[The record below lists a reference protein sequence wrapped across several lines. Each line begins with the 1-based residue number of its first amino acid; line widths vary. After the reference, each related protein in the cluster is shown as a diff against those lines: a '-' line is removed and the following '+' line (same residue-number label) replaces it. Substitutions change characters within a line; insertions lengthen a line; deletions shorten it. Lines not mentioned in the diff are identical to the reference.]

1 MRPDEGAAVI
11 LAAGSSQRFGAD
23 KRLAELDGQPMI
35 LRTLQPYIDQLQSVY
50 VVLKP
55 DDPVETVLPT
65 TVQIIEAPDAY
76 LGMGH
81 SLAAAANHLPDL
93 KWFLVGLADMP
104 WIRTET
110 IHQIIACVCELE
122 DAIVRPSFNGE
133 PGHPVGF
140 TGNYL
145 KELKTLSGD
154 VGAKRVLVQDGA
166 KLVDLPVADDAI
178 LRDVDT
184 PDQIRR

>member
-1 MRPDEGAAVI
+1 MRPDDGAAVI

-23 KRLAELDGQPMI
+23 KRMVALEGQPMI
-35 LRTLQPYIDQLQSVY
+35 LHALEPYINQLQSVY

-55 DDPVETVLPT
+55 DDPVETVLPPT
-65 TVQIIEAPDAY
+65 IQIIEAPDAY

-81 SLAAAANHLPDL
+81 SLAAAAHHLPDL

-104 WIRTET
+104 WIRTDT
-110 IHQIIACVCELE
+110 IHQIIAHIRELE
-122 DAIVRPSFNGE
+122 DAIIRPSFKGE

-140 TGNYL
+140 SGNFL
-145 KELKTLSGD
+145 EELKTLSGD
-154 VGAKRVLVQDGA
+154 VGAKRVLSQNGN
-166 KLVDLPVADDAI
+166 KIVDLPVTDEAI